1 MEVMDIGNRV
11 FGFAD
16 RHAKKVDMY
25 LAQPDFGS
33 KPSDIV
39 MMGHE
44 MNMMGA
50 MWQLAS
56 SMVKDLTDPLKSI
69 VNK

>member
-1 MEVMDIGNRV
+1 MEAIEVSSRV

-16 RHAKKVDMY
+16 RHARNVNDL
-25 LAQPDFGS
+25 LAMPDFGES
-33 KPSDIV
+33 PTDAAV
-39 MMGHE
+39 LG
-44 MNMMGA
+44 MNVQMMGA

-56 SMVKDLTDPLKSI
+56 SMVKDLTEPLKSI